1 MLETPRGAVQMN
13 NYFTERDY
21 YDLRQ
26 HYRDQIYIALN
37 HNKERELH
45 FLIDKLA
52 IIRRIP
58 LDELCELDL

>member
-1 MLETPRGAVQMN
+1 MN

-58 LDELCELDL
+58 LDELCELEL